1 MSADINADAIDACD
15 ESFDI
20 ADKNTPDDDV
30 DALLLYADVD
40 FTDPAA
46 VEARKAEWQ
55 ELLGPTGTEPPA

>member
-1 MSADINADAIDACD
+1 MPDELDACD

-20 ADKNTPDDDV
+20 ADKNTADEDV
-30 DALLLYADVD
+30 DAVLLFADID

-55 ELLGPTGTEPPA
+55 ELFG